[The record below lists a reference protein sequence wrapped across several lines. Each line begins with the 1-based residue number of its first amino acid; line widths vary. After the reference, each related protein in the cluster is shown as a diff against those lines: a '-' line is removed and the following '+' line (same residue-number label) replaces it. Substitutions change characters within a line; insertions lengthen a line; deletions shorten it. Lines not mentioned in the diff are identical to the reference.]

1 MMESF
6 EETRIGT
13 SHSDK
18 RDLQDVKIH
27 ETCLSA
33 NCTTLMASKQSF
45 DFGAEIVDTQ
55 TVVAERESNIKTNCE
70 SIATTATVAVA
81 ASSSS
86 DEIPAT
92 NIETPLNVVELPTKD
107 NSINEEDD
115 EEDDGE
121 DDGADSYQTDD
132 GLVEEGNEES
142 QEFSGNTNNDVS
154 QDSDDSTS
162 DSDFSDLSGLS
173 DMSGREWKPISARP
187 INWVQKQIHA
197 GANPRD
203 LLSQMLPSNVHPIA
217 PGVNDMML
225 WRILASMLSEP
236 PRRQKLRYINTFED
250 VIQLIQQSTNI
261 IVLTGAGVSVSCGIP
276 DFRSSDG
283 IYSRLA
289 KDFPNLPDPQAMFDI
304 NYFSSDPRPF
314 FKFAR
319 EIYPGQF
326 KPSPCHR
333 FIKLLEEKQ
342 KLLRNYTQNIDTL
355 EQVAGIK
362 NVIEC
367 HGSFSTASC
376 TKCKVKCTADAIR
389 EDIFSQRI
397 PVCRRCQPNV
407 QQSVNASDAVSD
419 ADLRQLVENGIMKPD
434 IVFFGE
440 GLPEEF
446 HTVMASDKDKCDL
459 LIVIGSSLKVR
470 PVALIPSS
478 IPASVPQI
486 LINREQLHHL
496 EFDVELLGDSDV
508 IINQLCHRLGD
519 DWKEICYDNV
529 VLKESKELL
538 SLEEED
544 TNDESEE
551 YAQQM
556 LDTDTQSVKSSASTD
571 IALRSAGAYSDSG
584 FESSTSSG
592 MVLAKPVATVANS
605 EANEAIEKIKSTI
618 LELNHPLT
626 KTHETNDLVT
636 VNYLEDPQ
644 DAEDFENRSFQ
655 PFNARVSEPQ
665 HHTAYGMHAR
675 HLSVDSSK
683 DSGIL
688 GDSSNSALISNN
700 IIGTLPPPITNFG
713 DSGGTT
719 TLENLNTATTTCA
732 DNTLTTPT
740 TTTTTDTTV
749 ETTQETSSEL
759 VENKTANVALRR
771 SVKKY
776 RTAAERLLEGTYYAH
791 DTVSAYVFPGA
802 QVSWWSDMADE
813 DEDNDIIGNVYDN
826 EDEDDIDANDGP
838 LSPLLPPSVE
848 AVVVSEITTT
858 SAFAICAKQTLPVVY
873 NKVSHEMNSNAT
885 EVQMV
890 GQAAASIANNTT
902 ATTTTTTTYA
912 CSTTENNTYKCEA
925 LTVPTTSA
933 ASPQKRACVCP
944 PTLSN
949 NSYANAVT
957 NESSR
962 SNGSSICN
970 SSNSDNE
977 KCVFSPPPIKRKR
990 STEDNKSFVDVVE
1003 PTTDLAKNLTTAS
1016 SVGAV
1021 ESSVAVAM
1029 KQLSTSTDK
1038 TPSPLLAT
1046 TLQN

>member
-1 MMESF
+1 MEMMESF
-6 EETRIGT
+6 EETHIGT

-18 RDLQDVKIH
+18 RDLHDVKIH

-55 TVVAERESNIKTNCE
+55 TIAPERENNMKTNCE

-81 ASSSS
+81 ASTSP
-86 DEIPAT
+86 DEIPAA

-107 NSINEEDD
+107 NCINEEDD
-115 EEDDGE
+115 EDDDGE

-132 GLVEEGNEES
+132 ELVEEGNEES

-162 DSDFSDLSGLS
+162 DSDYSDLSGLS

-203 LLSQMLPSNVHPIA
+203 LLSQMLPSNAHPIA

-304 NYFSSDPRPF
+304 NYFSRDPRPF

-478 IPASVPQI
+478 IPANVPQI

-508 IINQLCHRLGD
+508 IINQLCHHLGD

-538 SLEEED
+538 PLEEEEN
-544 TNDESEE
+544 NDESEE

-626 KTHETNDLVT
+626 KTHEASDLET
-636 VNYLEDPQ
+636 VDYIEDPQ

-665 HHTAYGMHAR
+665 HHTTYGMHAR

-700 IIGTLPPPITNFG
+700 IVGTLPPPITNFG

-719 TLENLNTATTTCA
+719 TLEDLNTATTTCA
-732 DNTLTTPT
+732 DNTLTTPA
-740 TTTTTDTTV
+740 TTDTTV
-749 ETTQETSSEL
+749 ETTQEMSNEL
-759 VENKTANVALRR
+759 VENKSTNVALRR

-802 QVSWWSDMADE
+802 QVSWWSDMEDE
-813 DEDNDIIGNVYDN
+813 DEDNDIIGNVYDD
-826 EDEDDIDANDGP
+826 EDEDDIDANGGP

-848 AVVVSEITTT
+848 AEVVSEITTT

-873 NKVSHEMNSNAT
+873 NKISHEVHSNET
-885 EVQMV
+885 EVQIV
-890 GQAAASIANNTT
+890 GQTAATIVNNTP
-902 ATTTTTTTYA
+902 TTTYA
-912 CSTTENNTYKCEA
+912 CSTTESSTYKCEA
-925 LTVPTTSA
+925 VTVSPTSA
-933 ASPQKRACVCP
+933 PSPQKRACECP

-949 NSYANAVT
+949 NSYANAAT
-957 NESSR
+957 NESNR
-962 SNGSSICN
+962 SIGGSICN

-977 KCVFSPPPIKRKR
+977 KCVFSPPPIKRIR
-990 STEDNKSFVDVVE
+990 STDDNQTAVNDVE
-1003 PTTDLAKNLTTAS
+1003 QTTDLVKVLTPAS

-1029 KQLSTSTDK
+1029 KQLSTSTDNM
-1038 TPSPLLAT
+1038 PSPLVAT

>member
-1 MMESF
+1 MMESY
-6 EETRIGT
+6 EEAPISRA
-13 SHSDK
+13 HSVQC
-18 RDLQDVKIH
+18 DLHDVKIH
-27 ETCLSA
+27 KQCLSA
-33 NCTTLMASKQSF
+33 KCTTLAGNKQNF
-45 DFGAEIVDTQ
+45 NFGAEISIGTQ
-55 TVVAERESNIKTNCE
+55 TIVSERENNIKTNRE
-70 SIATTATVAVA
+70 NIATVAVA
-81 ASSSS
+81 ASSASPDDNQVS
-86 DEIPAT
+86 G
-92 NIETPLNVVELPTKD
+92 IEMPLNVAELPLKD
-107 NSINEEDD
+107 RFATDQGSQVDEDD
-115 EEDDGE
+115 DDDGGDSFQSDDMDE
-121 DDGADSYQTDD
+121 D
-132 GLVEEGNEES
+132 GNEDLQ
-142 QEFSGNTNNDVS
+142 QERNENIHNDVS
-154 QDSDDSTS
+154 QESDESTS

-203 LLSQMLPSNVHPIA
+203 LLSQMLPSNAHPIA

-250 VIQLIQQSTNI
+250 VIQLIQQSKNI

-314 FKFAR
+314 YKFAR

-333 FIKLLEEKQ
+333 FIKLLEEKE

-389 EDIFSQRI
+389 DDIFSQRI
-397 PVCRRCQPNV
+397 PVCPCCQPNV
-407 QQSVNASDAVSD
+407 HQSVNASDAVSD
-419 ADLRQLVENGIMKPD
+419 ADLRKLVENGIMKPD

-446 HTVMASDKDKCDL
+446 HTVMANDKDRCDL

-478 IPASVPQI
+478 IPANVPQI

-529 VLKESKELL
+529 VLRESKELL
-538 SLEEED
+538 SIEEEE
-544 TNDESEE
+544 NNYECEE
-551 YAQQM
+551 DGQQM

-571 IALRSAGAYSDSG
+571 IVLRSAGAYSDSG
-584 FESSTSSG
+584 FDSSTSSG
-592 MVLAKPVATVANS
+592 MVLAKPTASVAKK

-626 KTHETNDLVT
+626 KTRQSSDSVS
-636 VNYLEDPQ
+636 VDYLEEPSDMV
-644 DAEDFENRSFQ
+644 DFENRSFQ
-655 PFNARVSEPQ
+655 PFNAHVSEQ
-665 HHTAYGMHAR
+665 HHHIAYDVNAR
-675 HLSVDSSK
+675 HLSIDSSK

-700 IIGTLPPPITNFG
+700 VIGQLPPPVTNFG

-719 TLENLNTATTTCA
+719 AITDLSLASPTCA
-732 DNTLTTPT
+732 DNTITPSVT
-740 TTTTTDTTV
+740 LDAAEMPQVASDT
-749 ETTQETSSEL
+749 
-759 VENKTANVALRR
+759 ENKSAPVTIRL
-771 SVKKY
+771 SDKKY

-791 DTVSAYVFPGA
+791 DASSAYVFPGA
-802 QVSWWSDMADE
+802 QVSWWSDVEDE
-813 DEDNDIIGNVYDN
+813 NEDNDIIGNDYNDQ
-826 EDEDDIDANDGP
+826 DEDDIDASGGP

-848 AVVVSEITTT
+848 AEVVNEITTT
-858 SAFAICAKQTLPVVY
+858 NAFAICAKQTLPATYNNGGEVY
-873 NKVSHEMNSNAT
+873 QAET
-885 EVQMV
+885 EVQTV
-890 GQAAASIANNTT
+890 SNKSPCISSN
-902 ATTTTTTTYA
+902 ATTTTQ
-912 CSTTENNTYKCEA
+912 NTVA
-925 LTVPTTSA
+925 I
-933 ASPQKRACVCP
+933 SPPPSPSPSPRKKLCKCP
-944 PTLSN
+944 PVLSSSKSN
-949 NSYANAVT
+949 TATTASNS
-957 NESSR
+957 SS
-962 SNGSSICN
+962 SSSS
-970 SSNSDNE
+970 SSNSSIDKFE
-977 KCVFSPPPIKRKR
+977 CSPPARKRKR
-990 STEDNKSFVDVVE
+990 SRDDNDVLVNHPTSNLDYVLTETSICVGDKSIIDATLTLRSDTAE
-1003 PTTDLAKNLTTAS
+1003 ALSREGTTQQQ
-1016 SVGAV
+1016 V
-1021 ESSVAVAM
+1021 
-1029 KQLSTSTDK
+1029 
-1038 TPSPLLAT
+1038 
-1046 TLQN
+1046 QN

>member
-1 MMESF
+1 MESL
-6 EETRIGT
+6 EESHMGP

-18 RDLQDVKIH
+18 RDLHDVKIH
-27 ETCLSA
+27 NTCLSA

-45 DFGAEIVDTQ
+45 DFGAEIAHTQ
-55 TVVAERESNIKTNCE
+55 TVISERESNIKTNCE

-81 ASSSS
+81 ASTSP
-86 DEIPAT
+86 DEIPEG
-92 NIETPLNVVELPTKD
+92 NIETPLNVVELPLKD
-107 NSINEEDD
+107 DCGNEDGDEDD
-115 EEDDGE
+115 DGDGDDDDDDDDG
-121 DDGADSYQTDD
+121 DNDGSDSYQTDD
-132 GLVEEGNEES
+132 DLVEEGNEES

-154 QDSDDSTS
+154 EDSSDSTS

-173 DMSGREWKPISARP
+173 NMSGREWKPISTRP

-203 LLSQMLPSNVHPIA
+203 LLSQMLPSNAHPIA

-304 NYFSSDPRPF
+304 SYFSCDPRPF

-397 PVCRRCQPNV
+397 PVCRHCQPNV
-407 QQSVNASDAVSD
+407 HQSVNASDAVSD

-446 HTVMASDKDKCDL
+446 HNVMASDKDKCDL

-478 IPASVPQI
+478 IPANVPQI

-529 VLKESKELL
+529 VLKESMELL
-538 SLEEED
+538 PLEEED

-551 YAQQM
+551 YAQQI
-556 LDTDTQSVKSSASTD
+556 LDTDTQSVKSTASTD

-584 FESSTSSG
+584 FESCTSSG
-592 MVLAKPVATVANS
+592 VVLAKPVATLTNS
-605 EANEAIEKIKSTI
+605 EANEAIEKINNTI
-618 LELNHPLT
+618 RDINHPLT
-626 KTHETNDLVT
+626 KAHQTNDLVSID
-636 VNYLEDPQ
+636 YLEDPQ
-644 DAEDFENRSFQ
+644 DAEDFENHSFQ
-655 PFNARVSEPQ
+655 PFKARVSEP
-665 HHTAYGMHAR
+665 HDHTAYDMHAR

-688 GDSSNSALISNN
+688 GDSSNSALVSNN
-700 IIGTLPPPITNFG
+700 IIGTLPPPFTNIG

-719 TLENLNTATTTCA
+719 ILQDLNTATATCA
-732 DNTLTTPT
+732 DNKLITAAA
-740 TTTTTDTTV
+740 TTDATA
-749 ETTQETSSEL
+749 EIQETSSEL
-759 VENKTANVALRR
+759 VENKSANVTLRR

-776 RTAAERLLEGTYYAH
+776 RTAVERLLEGTYYAH

-802 QVSWWSDMADE
+802 QVSWWSDMENE
-813 DEDNDIIGNVYDN
+813 DEDNDIIGNVYDD
-826 EDEDDIDANDGP
+826 EDDDDIDANGGP

-848 AVVVSEITTT
+848 AEVVSEITTT
-858 SAFAICAKQTLPVVY
+858 SAFAICAKQTLA
-873 NKVSHEMNSNAT
+873 ENS
-885 EVQMV
+885 
-890 GQAAASIANNTT
+890 
-902 ATTTTTTTYA
+902 
-912 CSTTENNTYKCEA
+912 TYKCEGV
-925 LTVPTTSA
+925 TVPPSSSL
-933 ASPQKRACVCP
+933 SPQKRTSECP

-949 NSYANAVT
+949 NSYANAAT
-957 NESSR
+957 NESSQNR
-962 SNGSSICN
+962 DSDCN
-970 SSNSDNE
+970 SSNIDSE

-990 STEDNKSFVDVVE
+990 SKNDKKPFVDDDQ
-1003 PTTDLAKNLTTAS
+1003 PTKDLAEILTPAN
-1016 SVGAV
+1016 VNPM
-1021 ESSVAVAM
+1021 ESSMAVA
-1029 KQLSTSTDK
+1029 KEQPSTSTDN
-1038 TPSPLLAT
+1038 TPSPLCGT

>member
-1 MMESF
+1 MMESL
-6 EETRIGT
+6 EETHIGT
-13 SHSDK
+13 SHGDK
-18 RDLQDVKIH
+18 HDLHDVKIH
-27 ETCLSA
+27 QTCLSA
-33 NCTTLMASKQSF
+33 NCNTLMASKQSF
-45 DFGAEIVDTQ
+45 DFGAEIVDTR
-55 TVVAERESNIKTNCE
+55 TVVSERESNIKTNCE

-81 ASSSS
+81 ATTSPNQ
-86 DEIPAT
+86 IPEA

-107 NSINEEDD
+107 SCLNEEDD
-115 EEDDGE
+115 DEDDDGD
-121 DDGADSYQTDD
+121 DDGGDSYQTDD
-132 GLVEEGNEES
+132 DLVEEGNEES
-142 QEFSGNTNNDVS
+142 QEFSGNTNNDAS

-203 LLSQMLPSNVHPIA
+203 LLSQMLPSNAHPIA

-250 VIQLIQQSTNI
+250 VIQLIQQSRNI

-304 NYFSSDPRPF
+304 NYFSRDPRPF

-333 FIKLLEEKQ
+333 FIKLLEGKQ

-407 QQSVNASDAVSD
+407 HQSVNASDAVSD

-478 IPASVPQI
+478 IPANVPQI

-519 DWKEICYDNV
+519 DWQEICYDNI

-538 SLEEED
+538 PLEEED

-592 MVLAKPVATVANS
+592 MVLAKPVAAVANS

-626 KTHETNDLVT
+626 KTRGTNDLVG
-636 VNYLEDPQ
+636 VDYLEDPQ

-655 PFNARVSEPQ
+655 PFNARVSEPH

-688 GDSSNSALISNN
+688 GDSSNPALISNN

-719 TLENLNTATTTCA
+719 TLEDINTATTTCA
-732 DNTLTTPT
+732 DNTLTTT
-740 TTTTTDTTV
+740 TIDTTP
-749 ETTQETSSEL
+749 ETAQETSNEL
-759 VENKTANVALRR
+759 EIENKTPNVGLRR
-771 SVKKY
+771 SAAKKY
-776 RTAAERLLEGTYYAH
+776 RTAAERLLAGTYYAH
-791 DTVSAYVFPGA
+791 DTASAYVFPGA
-802 QVSWWSDMADE
+802 QVSWWSDMEDE
-813 DEDNDIIGNVYDN
+813 DEDTDIIGNVYDD
-826 EDEDDIDANDGP
+826 EDEDDIDANGGP

-848 AVVVSEITTT
+848 AEVVSEITTT
-858 SAFAICAKQTLPVVY
+858 SAFAICAKQTLPQVVY
-873 NKVSHEMNSNAT
+873 NNHVTHEMHSNEAA
-885 EVQMV
+885 EVQAIAH
-890 GQAAASIANNTT
+890 AANTT
-902 ATTTTTTTYA
+902 ETTTTTIYA
-912 CSTTENNTYKCEA
+912 CSTTESSTYKCEGV
-925 LTVPTTSA
+925 TVPPSPSPSP
-933 ASPQKRACVCP
+933 SPQKRACECP
-944 PTLSN
+944 PTLSSSN
-949 NSYANAVT
+949 NKSYANAAT
-957 NESSR
+957 IESSR
-962 SNGSSICN
+962 SSNGSVCS
-970 SSNSDNE
+970 SSNSDSE
-977 KCVFSPPPIKRKR
+977 KCVFSPPPMKRKR
-990 STEDNKSFVDVVE
+990 STDVDTAFVVDEE
-1003 PTTDLAKNLTTAS
+1003 PTKDLAAILTPA
-1016 SVGAV
+1016 SVGV
-1021 ESSVAVAM
+1021 TTEQ
-1029 KQLSTSTDK
+1029 QLSAASADN
-1038 TPSPLLAT
+1038 TPSPLYAT
-1046 TLQN
+1046 TLQH